1 MKRTATVAAMV
12 AAAAAAAA
20 AAVAAVAVAAAV
32 DNGSDDLHV
41 KHGGPPI
48 NTNLLMFVLCHR

>member
-1 MKRTATVAAMV
+1 MVAAV
-12 AAAAAAAA
+12 VEAAVVEAAAAAAA
-20 AAVAAVAVAAAV
+20 AAVAAVAVC
-32 DNGSDDLHV
+32 NGSDDLHV

>member
-12 AAAAAAAA
+12 AAAAA

>member
-1 MKRTATVAAMV
+1 MVAAV
-12 AAAAAAAA
+12 VEAAVVEAAAAAAA
-20 AAVAAVAVAAAV
+20 AAVAAAVAVC
-32 DNGSDDLHV
+32 NGSDDLHV

>member
-1 MKRTATVAAMV
+1 MVAAV
-12 AAAAAAAA
+12 VEAAVVEAAAAAAAAA
-20 AAVAAVAVAAAV
+20 AAVAAVAVC
-32 DNGSDDLHV
+32 NGSDDLHV